1 MIVLDSTLKT
11 LEIVL
16 GGAVTTTQLPFVA
29 VYVDVTTSAYTPIEN
44 DGATNDT
51 TAVTMVAAPAA
62 STQRQIKFLSV
73 QNEDTVNATVIIQYN
88 DNGTTRR
95 ISKFTLSPDDTLLYT
110 DGEGMRVLDSTGS
123 LKQSSSGSSV
133 TSVSGTANRI
143 TSTGGLTPII
153 DIDTNYVG
161 QNSINTLGTIGTGV
175 WQATLI
181 DKAYGGTG
189 VNIAN
194 AALLLGTA
202 STTAGQL
209 TLSNATN
216 AFTQTFRGTNPAASI
231 TYDLPTTAPTAGQVL
246 QSTAPAAGI
255 VTLSWAS
262 AGGGISVGTTTIT
275 TGLSTATSRRIGYN
289 LAGVYQEALNELYF
303 ELASPFAHVFAAGR
317 TGVITGVRNSLYGYK
332 AGETITS
339 STDNAI
345 FGHNAGV
352 LLTTTAANYNSYFGS
367 GSGNNTGGKN
377 TGIGYIALQNGTG
390 SENTAVGYTSQSVGT
405 GNGTLNS
412 SLGSQ
417 SLLNRTSGNRNVAV
431 GAESLV
437 TLTSGSFN
445 VALGYAA
452 CYTGNLSGTIG
463 IGYYANPT
471 ASNTGVIGSN
481 QSESKLD
488 AIYFNNPT
496 SSGGAIYDIILS
508 ASGGSGSNAAS
519 ANMSLQGGA
528 PTGTSTTG
536 GALNLRGYTALGSG
550 STAQTATTVLQITN
564 ATTVTVSNAVN
575 FVFNATTG
583 TKLGTATTQKLGFWN
598 TTPIVQPTTAVAS
611 ATVVSG
617 TSGNVKHDDTFDGY
631 TVEQIVRALRNT
643 GLLA

>member
-29 VYVDVTTSAYTPIEN
+29 VYIDVTTTAYTPIEN
-44 DGATNDT
+44 DGVSNNA

-73 QNEDTVNATVIIQYN
+73 QNEDTVNATVILQYN
-88 DNGTTRR
+88 DNGTIRR

-255 VTLSWAS
+255 ATLSWAT
-262 AGGGISVGTTTIT
+262 AGGGITVGTTTIT
-275 TGLSTATSRRIGYN
+275 GGTTRNIPYN
-289 LAGVYQEALNELYF
+289 LAGVYQEASKDLYYQ
-303 ELASPFAHVFAAGR
+303 LATPYSHVFAAGR
-317 TGVITGVRNSLYGYK
+317 SGTITGVNASVFGYNAAYSL
-332 AGETITS
+332 TS
-339 STDNAI
+339 
-345 FGHNAGV
+345 
-352 LLTTTAANYNSYFGS
+352 
-367 GSGNNTGGKN
+367 
-377 TGIGYIALQNGTG
+377 GTN
-390 SENTAVGYTSQSVGT
+390 NTAVGYNALYAVTTTNYSTAIGASALENSTGASNTAVGYYSQGMASGAGANNT
-405 GNGTLNS
+405 
-412 SLGSQ
+412 SLGDY
-417 SLLNRTSGNRNVAV
+417 SLRGRTSGNRNVAL
-431 GAESLV
+431 GSEALY
-437 TLTSGSFN
+437 TLSTGSYN
-445 VALGYAA
+445 VAIGFEA

-463 IGYYANPT
+463 IGYFANPT
-471 ASNTGVIGSN
+471 TSNTGAIGSN
-481 QSESKLD
+481 QSESRLD

-508 ASGGSGSNAAS
+508 GSGGSGSNAAS

-598 TTPIVQPTTAVAS
+598 TTPIVQPTTAVAAS
-611 ATVVSG
+611 AFVAN
-617 TSGNVKHDDTFDGY
+617 TSLIANDTATFDGY
-631 TVEQIVRALRNT
+631 TIGQIVKALRNI
-643 GLLA
+643 GLLQ